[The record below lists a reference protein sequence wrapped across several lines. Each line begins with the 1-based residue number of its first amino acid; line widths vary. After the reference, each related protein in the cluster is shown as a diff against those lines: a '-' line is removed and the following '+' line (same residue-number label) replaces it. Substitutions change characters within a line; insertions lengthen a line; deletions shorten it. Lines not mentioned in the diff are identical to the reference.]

1 MSEENPVHHKPMSIE
16 QAGNFL
22 KEKQKT
28 VAEDM
33 KKEAK
38 EAPISFASPE
48 DRKKYLIYGISL
60 MTDISEQ
67 AKNDFCS
74 ITGRAASLF
83 TTKEVSLLLR
93 KFLVL
98 RINGYSLENL
108 QYHLKTNKII
118 LSKVESL
125 ALRTIKEIIDRKCN
139 SKIPVI
145 GG

>member
-1 MSEENPVHHKPMSIE
+1 MSEEKTVQKPMSIE
-16 QAGNFL
+16 QAGNFI
-22 KEKQKT
+22 KEKRET

-48 DRKKYLIYGISL
+48 DRKSYLIYGISL
-60 MTDISEQ
+60 MTDVSEQ
-67 AKNDFCS
+67 TKNDFCS
-74 ITGRAASLF
+74 ITGRAASLY

-98 RINGYSLENL
+98 RINGYSLESL
-108 QYHLKTNKII
+108 QHHLKTNKII
-118 LSKVESL
+118 LGKVEVL
-125 ALRTIKEIIDRKCN
+125 ALRTIKGIIDRKRN
-139 SKIPVI
+139 SELPII